1 MTPAQIIRIQTKIKK
16 YRAALTAERTRFGWY
31 DDSGG
36 RRYKILELFISID
49 DYKGALVYLRWFFKN
64 FPDDAGFPF
73 FWVESYLTY
82 FHNNKLAEA
91 RTMAFNAFMANPNI
105 WEVFFTS
112 TATEINGFKPSS
124 NWEGLSLAL
133 ELPYRATQEKYFEF
147 ANWLQ
152 TILSEPS
159 MQNLIMQYFGLTLKL
174 SISPVGPER
183 TKLVRKLS
191 ALRV

>member
-1 MTPAQIIRIQTKIKK
+1 M
-16 YRAALTAERTRFGWY
+16 AL
-31 DDSGG
+31 
-36 RRYKILELFISID
+36 
-49 DYKGALVYLRWFFKN
+49 
-64 FPDDAGFPF
+64 
-73 FWVESYLTY
+73 
-82 FHNNKLAEA
+82 
-91 RTMAFNAFMANPNI
+91 NAITVNPYI
-105 WEVFFTS
+105 WEVFFTG
-112 TATEINGFKPSS
+112 TAPKINGFNPSS
-124 NWEGLSLAL
+124 NWEGLKLAL
-133 ELPYRATQEKYFEF
+133 ESPYRANQEPYLEF